1 MMYNLRRHDALARGG
16 GRGDYSTFERSKSP
30 ARRRS
35 SASAP
40 ASRPLHRRRHRPA
53 MRSFCPPGAGGS
65 TCSSRA
71 WPSFL
76 HHAGCIA
83 IGLFALRRLWW
94 TSRSTQSNLVWP
106 PTSVAGS
113 TLAVLLAVCLV
124 CVAQRIVRPRTRA
137 NGSPTADHARDHGH
151 HLHRH
156 RRKPSEHGTRT
167 RDRLQMHSCAGTS

>member
-16 GRGDYSTFERSKSP
+16 GRGVYSTFERSKSP

-71 WPSFL
+71 WPS
-76 HHAGCIA
+76 
-83 IGLFALRRLWW
+83 LRRRSWQHFSSSLWLYCYW
-94 TSRSTQSNLVWP
+94 PLRTSAVVVDKQIIVDEPRSHQVIMLLIVMEFGPAGRTYAHSAARTKLFRNCFRSRS
-106 PTSVAGS
+106 
-113 TLAVLLAVCLV
+113 VL
-124 CVAQRIVRPRTRA
+124 
-137 NGSPTADHARDHGH
+137 G
-151 HLHRH
+151 
-156 RRKPSEHGTRT
+156 
-167 RDRLQMHSCAGTS
+167 

>member
-1 MMYNLRRHDALARGG
+1 MTRWRVVEAAEITARLKG
-16 GRGDYSTFERSKSP
+16 
-30 ARRRS
+30 
-35 SASAP
+35 
-40 ASRPLHRRRHRPA
+40 ASRQLAVDHRHQHQPLAPLHRRRHRPA